1 MRAALVTSYLSRSA
15 GGLREAVSGIAFAL
29 ARNADVDTAIF
40 GLVDP
45 SDPDDGSAWGPK
57 VMQYRARGPRA
68 LGWAPA
74 METALREEA
83 PDVTDVQ
90 GLWTFVSLANLGYTR
105 ATDRPYVVTPHGM
118 LDAWALSR
126 SRWKKRLAAALFE
139 SAHLRGAGCI
149 RAIAEAEVQA
159 VRAFGY
165 RGPVA
170 LIPNGVTLP
179 EQTAFR
185 ENDGR
190 RRRLLFLGR
199 IDAKKGVEELL
210 RAWAIVQAEAAD
222 RGWHLQVT
230 GWGGAAYVERVRRLA
245 IDLELRPETFTLTGP
260 VFDEAKATAFRSA
273 SAFILP
279 SFSEGLPM
287 AVLEA
292 WSYGL
297 PTLLTEN
304 CNFPEGV
311 AAGAAIPIDVTTPQ
325 AIAESARAVMR
336 LRDAERHSIGDQG
349 RLLVI
354 QHFSWPVV
362 SRQLAAT
369 YKWLLGGGSPPAVV
383 VSKRG

>member
-1 MRAALVTSYLSRSA
+1 MKVAFVTSYLSHAA
-15 GGLREAVSGIAFAL
+15 GGIRDAVRGVAFAL
-29 ARNADVDTAIF
+29 AKNSNIDVSIF
-40 GLVDP
+40 GLIDPVDP
-45 SDPDDGSAWGPK
+45 EDSAAWGPR
-57 VMQYRARGPRA
+57 VTGRPARGPRA

-74 METALREEA
+74 LDQALREEA
-83 PDVTDVQ
+83 PDLTDVH
-90 GLWTFVSLANLGYTR
+90 GIWTLVSLANLRHVR
-105 ATDRPYVVTPHGM
+105 ATGHPYMITPHGM
-118 LDAWALSR
+118 LDPWALTR
-126 SRWKKRLAAALFE
+126 SRWKKRLAAALLE
-139 SAHLRGAGCI
+139 SAHLKHAGCI

-159 VRAFGY
+159 VRAFGCPS
-165 RGPVA
+165 PVA
-170 LIPNGVTLP
+170 WIPNGVTLP
-179 EQTAFR
+179 EQTAYR

-190 RRRLLFLGR
+190 SRRLLFLGR

-297 PTLLTEN
+297 PTLLTAN
-304 CNFPEGV
+304 CNLPEGV
-311 AAGAAIPIDVTTPQ
+311 AAGAAIPIDATTPK
-325 AIAESARAVMR
+325 AIAESARALMR

-349 RLLVI
+349 RLLVAGR
-354 QHFSWPVV
+354 FSWPVV
-362 SRQLAAT
+362 SRELAAT
-369 YKWLLGGGSPPAVV
+369 YKWLLGGGSPPACV